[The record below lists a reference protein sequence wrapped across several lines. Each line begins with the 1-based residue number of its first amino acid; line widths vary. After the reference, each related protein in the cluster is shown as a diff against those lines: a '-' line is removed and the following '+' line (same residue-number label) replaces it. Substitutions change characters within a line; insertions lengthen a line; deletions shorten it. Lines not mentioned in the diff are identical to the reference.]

1 MRLGV
6 ASKPDIRQRNTSG
19 LRTTLL
25 SFLVFMSAT
34 LAAPERAYA
43 KVLLAKDE
51 ALALAFPTGV
61 EVRER
66 GVLLTAAQKDEI
78 QTKAETNIPSNLFH
92 YYEGHRGDEIT
103 GYAVIDSRIMRSN
116 QAVFMV
122 VLSKQLIVQKVV
134 ILAFNEPSEYQPP
147 DAWLDHLTGEKQ
159 ISDLIP
165 GQGIPPIAGSTLSAQ
180 GVSDGVRAVRA
191 SIEVVLGKKD

>member
-1 MRLGV
+1 MKAELSSCR
-6 ASKPDIRQRNTSG
+6 K
-19 LRTTLL
+19 LRRGSTRCRLL
-25 SFLVFMSAT
+25 SLCAA
-34 LAAPERAYA
+34 LALAFSSSNASA

-51 ALALAFPTGV
+51 ALALAFPSGI
-61 EVRER
+61 EIRER

-78 QTKAETNIPSNLFH
+78 QAKAETNIPSNLFH
-92 YYEGHRGDEIT
+92 YFEGRRGDEIT
-103 GYAVIDSRIMRSN
+103 GYAVIDARTMRTN

-122 VLSKQLIVQKVV
+122 VLSKDLVVQKVV
-134 ILAFNEPSEYQPP
+134 MLAFNEPSEYQPP
-147 DAWLDHLTGEKQ
+147 DAWLDQLTGEKQ

-191 SIEVVLGKKD
+191 SIEVLLGKKN